1 MNILYGIKHPRDS
14 MVFLLS
20 KCKFLSDETYT
31 RLKYRLIFRKKL
43 NLDKPITLNEK
54 IQWLKLKY
62 RKTEYISLVDK
73 IDVRKFVSDKI
84 GDEYLIPILGVW
96 DSPDE
101 IDFDSL
107 PNQFVLKCSHDSG
120 SVVICKDKS
129 SFDKSAAVKRLK
141 SKYQKSLYWW
151 NREWVYKQLKPR
163 ILAEKYMEDSK
174 SGELRDYKFFCFNG
188 QCKMLFIATNRQNS
202 NKSTTF
208 DFFDIDFNHIDVRQG
223 HPNATP
229 LPEKPKN
236 YKEMISLAECLSD
249 GIPFVR
255 VDFYEVNGKT
265 YFGELTFFHDGG
277 MVPFEPEKWDSIFGD
292 WLKLPE
298 LV

>member
-1 MNILYGIKHPRDS
+1 MDILYGITHPRDS

-20 KCKFLSDETYT
+20 KCKFLGDETYT

-84 GDEYLIPILGVW
+84 GDKYLIPILGVW

-129 SFDKSAAVKRLK
+129 SFDKSAAIKRLK

-188 QCKMLFIATNRQNS
+188 QCRMLFIATNRQNS

-229 LPEKPKN
+229 FPEKPEN
-236 YKEMISLAECLSD
+236 YNEMISLAECLSD

-277 MVPFEPEKWDSIFGD
+277 MVPFEPEKWDVIFGD
-292 WLKLPE
+292 WLRLPE
-298 LV
+298 VV

>member
-1 MNILYGIKHPRDS
+1 MNIKYGITHPRDS

-20 KCKFLSDETYT
+20 KCKFLGDETYT

-54 IQWLKLKY
+54 IQWLKLNY

-129 SFDKSAAVKRLK
+129 SFDKSAAIKRLK
-141 SKYQKSLYWW
+141 NKYQKSLYWW

-208 DFFDIDFNHIDVRQG
+208 DFFDIDYNHIDVRQG

-229 LPEKPKN
+229 LPEKPEN
-236 YKEMISLAECLSD
+236 YNEMISLAECLSD

-277 MVPFEPEKWDSIFGD
+277 MVPFEPEKWDSVFGD